1 MSNTLKNNAY
11 HILGLDV
18 SASEKDIS
26 KRSKEILN
34 RLLADNTPEYDLDIG
49 MFSDFRTE
57 DSVKDALQRLQ
68 SQKKKIKEYF
78 FWLQIADSVD
88 EQVLKFL
95 KTKDYSNAIKTWQ
108 NVSDG
113 DGTKNLLYKKN
124 LAILY
129 CLVLS
134 VENNE
139 EYLKDSLRAWED
151 LINSDKFWTS
161 FSKIYRLHDEQ
172 TASEDVVNDFRKRV
186 VELLSDIYTELHQ
199 IHKDN
204 NYVNE
209 FQKTFSIKGE
219 KIEKNVLAPA
229 YQVINK
235 AVEGLEKMEVSKDG
249 KFDKDESEIIKKY
262 ITLVQEEL
270 NKLIDLGLY
279 DDSQTKIMRDRA
291 ANALRSIVID
301 LHNNLS
307 ELEKSKRLL
316 EIAVSLAGTDSL
328 KNKLKGE
335 LDQIEK
341 NVKDDAESVVVI
353 ELPGMF
359 KTSTIVFKNNFLE
372 YNNKRFFYKDVDSIA
387 FHSTATKHSVYYIP
401 TGTTYDYSFSL
412 ISGQENISIS
422 LNASKDESENK
433 EKWVQLISLASAMI
447 QPLIIKKTIDKIFNR
462 GEEVKIGDVTF
473 TKKGY
478 YRIKWKM
485 FGENEKLWV
494 YWSDTIYI
502 PKMFQGEV
510 ILWEEKE
517 GKSAQFTSVSMSTP
531 NAIIIPDLVQ
541 ACYDNREDK

>member
-34 RLLADNTPEYDLDIG
+34 RLLADDTPEYDLDIG
-49 MFSDFRTE
+49 MFGDFRTE

-124 LAILY
+124 LAILH

-172 TASEDVVNDFRKRV
+172 TASEDVINDFRKHV

-249 KFDKDESEIIKKY
+249 KFDKDESEVIKKY
-262 ITLVQEEL
+262 ITSVQEEL

-279 DDSQTKIMRDRA
+279 SDSQTKIMRDRA
-291 ANALRSIVID
+291 ANALRSIVLD

-462 GEEVKIGDVTF
+462 GEEVKIGDVIF

-517 GKSAQFTSVSMSTP
+517 GKSTQFTSVSMSTP

>member
-172 TASEDVVNDFRKRV
+172 TASEGVINDFRKHV

-262 ITLVQEEL
+262 ITSVQEEL

-502 PKMFQGEV
+502 PKMFQGQV

>member
-95 KTKDYSNAIKTWQ
+95 KTKDYSDAIKTWQ

-219 KIEKNVLAPA
+219 KIEKNVLAPV

-249 KFDKDESEIIKKY
+249 KFDKDESEVIKKY
-262 ITLVQEEL
+262 ITSVQEEL
-270 NKLIDLGLY
+270 NKRIDLGLY
-279 DDSQTKIMRDRA
+279 DDSQTEIMRDRA

>member
-34 RLLADNTPEYDLDIG
+34 RLLADDIPEYDLDIG

-139 EYLKDSLRAWED
+139 EYLKDSLRAWGD

-172 TASEDVVNDFRKRV
+172 TASEDVINDFRKHV
-186 VELLSDIYTELHQ
+186 VELLSDIYAELHQ
-199 IHKDN
+199 IHKN
-204 NYVNE
+204 NDYVNE
-209 FQKTFSIKGE
+209 FQKTFSVKGE

-229 YQVINK
+229 YQTINK

-249 KFDKDESEIIKKY
+249 KFDKEESEIIKKY
-262 ITLVQEEL
+262 ITSVQEEL

-279 DDSQTKIMRDRA
+279 EDSQTKIMRDRA

-328 KNKLKGE
+328 KNKLKSE

-422 LNASKDESENK
+422 LNASKDESDNK
-433 EKWVQLISLASAMI
+433 QKWVQLISLASAMI
-447 QPLIIKKTIDKIFNR
+447 QPLIIKKIVDKIFNR

>member
-172 TASEDVVNDFRKRV
+172 TASEDVINDFRKHV

-249 KFDKDESEIIKKY
+249 KFDKDESEVIKKY
-262 ITLVQEEL
+262 ITSVQEEL

>member
-34 RLLADNTPEYDLDIG
+34 RLLADDTPEYDLDIG
-49 MFSDFRTE
+49 MFGDFRTE

-124 LAILY
+124 LAILH

-172 TASEDVVNDFRKRV
+172 TASEDVINDFRKHV

-249 KFDKDESEIIKKY
+249 KFDKDESEVIKKY
-262 ITLVQEEL
+262 ITSVQEEL

-279 DDSQTKIMRDRA
+279 NDSQTKIMRDRA
-291 ANALRSIVID
+291 ANALRSIVLD

-412 ISGQENISIS
+412 NSGQENISIS

-462 GEEVKIGDVTF
+462 GEEVKIGDVIF

-517 GKSAQFTSVSMSTP
+517 GKSTQFTSVSMSTP

>member
-34 RLLADNTPEYDLDIG
+34 RLLADDIPEYDLDIG

-139 EYLKDSLRAWED
+139 EYLKDSLRAWGD

-172 TASEDVVNDFRKRV
+172 TASEDVINDFRKHV
-186 VELLSDIYTELHQ
+186 VELLSDIYAELHQ
-199 IHKDN
+199 IHKN
-204 NYVNE
+204 NDYVNE
-209 FQKTFSIKGE
+209 FQKTFSVKGE

-229 YQVINK
+229 YQTINK
-235 AVEGLEKMEVSKDG
+235 GVEGLEKMEVSKDG
-249 KFDKDESEIIKKY
+249 KFDKEESEIIKKY
-262 ITLVQEEL
+262 ITSVQEEL

-279 DDSQTKIMRDRA
+279 EDSQTKIMRDRA

-328 KNKLKGE
+328 KNKLKSE

-422 LNASKDESENK
+422 LNASKDESDNK
-433 EKWVQLISLASAMI
+433 QKWVQLISLASAMI
-447 QPLIIKKTIDKIFNR
+447 QPLIIKKIVDKIFNR

>member
-204 NYVNE
+204 NYINE
-209 FQKTFSIKGE
+209 FQKAFSIKGE

-262 ITLVQEEL
+262 ITSVQEEL

-502 PKMFQGEV
+502 PKMFQGQV

>member
-249 KFDKDESEIIKKY
+249 KFDKDESEVIKKY
-262 ITLVQEEL
+262 ITSVQEEL

>member
-113 DGTKNLLYKKN
+113 NGTKNLLYKKN

-249 KFDKDESEIIKKY
+249 KFDKDESEVIKKY
-262 ITLVQEEL
+262 ITSVQEEL

>member
-34 RLLADNTPEYDLDIG
+34 RLLADDTPEYDLDIG

-124 LAILY
+124 LAILH

-172 TASEDVVNDFRKRV
+172 TASEDVINDFRKHV

-249 KFDKDESEIIKKY
+249 KFDKDESEVIKKY
-262 ITLVQEEL
+262 ITSVQEEL

-279 DDSQTKIMRDRA
+279 NDSQTKIMRDRA
-291 ANALRSIVID
+291 ANALRSIVLD

-412 ISGQENISIS
+412 NSGQENISIS

-462 GEEVKIGDVTF
+462 GEEVKIGDVIF

-517 GKSAQFTSVSMSTP
+517 GKSTQFTSVPMSTP

>member
-34 RLLADNTPEYDLDIG
+34 RLLADDTPEYDLDIG
-49 MFSDFRTE
+49 MFGDFRTE

-108 NVSDG
+108 NISDG

-124 LAILY
+124 LAILH

-172 TASEDVVNDFRKRV
+172 TASEDVINDFRKHV

-249 KFDKDESEIIKKY
+249 KFDKDESEVIKKY
-262 ITLVQEEL
+262 ITSVQEEL

-279 DDSQTKIMRDRA
+279 SDSQTKIMRDRA
-291 ANALRSIVID
+291 ANALRSIVLD

-412 ISGQENISIS
+412 NSGQENISIS

-462 GEEVKIGDVTF
+462 GEEVKIGDVIF

-517 GKSAQFTSVSMSTP
+517 GKSTQFTSVSMSTP

-541 ACYDNREDK
+541 VCYDNREDK

>member
-34 RLLADNTPEYDLDIG
+34 RLLADDTPEYDLDIG

-124 LAILY
+124 LAILH

-172 TASEDVVNDFRKRV
+172 TASEDVINDFRKHV

-209 FQKTFSIKGE
+209 FQKIFSIKGE

-249 KFDKDESEIIKKY
+249 KFDKDESEVIKKY
-262 ITLVQEEL
+262 ITSVQEEL

-279 DDSQTKIMRDRA
+279 NDSQTKIMRDRA
-291 ANALRSIVID
+291 ANALRSIVLD

-412 ISGQENISIS
+412 NSGQENISIS

-462 GEEVKIGDVTF
+462 GEEVKIGDVIF

-478 YRIKWKM
+478 YRIKWKI
-485 FGENEKLWV
+485 FGENQKLWV

-517 GKSAQFTSVSMSTP
+517 GKSTQFTSVPMSTP

>member
-1 MSNTLKNNAY
+1 MFNTLKNNAY

-34 RLLADNTPEYDLDIG
+34 RLLADDIPEYDLDIG

-139 EYLKDSLRAWED
+139 EYLKDSLRAWGD

-172 TASEDVVNDFRKRV
+172 TASEDVINDFRKHV
-186 VELLSDIYTELHQ
+186 VELLSDIYAELHQ
-199 IHKDN
+199 IHKN
-204 NYVNE
+204 NDYVNE
-209 FQKTFSIKGE
+209 FQKTFSVKGE

-229 YQVINK
+229 YQTINK

-249 KFDKDESEIIKKY
+249 KFDKEESEIIKKY
-262 ITLVQEEL
+262 ITSVQEEL

-279 DDSQTKIMRDRA
+279 EDSQTKIMRDRA

-328 KNKLKGE
+328 KNKLKSE

-422 LNASKDESENK
+422 LNASKDESDNK
-433 EKWVQLISLASAMI
+433 QKWVQLISLASAMI
-447 QPLIIKKTIDKIFNR
+447 QPLIIKKIVDKIFNR

>member
-172 TASEDVVNDFRKRV
+172 TASEDIINNFRKHV

-204 NYVNE
+204 NYINE
-209 FQKTFSIKGE
+209 FQKAFSIKGE

-262 ITLVQEEL
+262 ITSVQEEL

-485 FGENEKLWV
+485 FGENEKMWV

-502 PKMFQGEV
+502 PKMFQGQV
-510 ILWEEKE
+510 ILWEEK
-517 GKSAQFTSVSMSTP
+517 GGNSAQFTSVSMSTP

>member
-34 RLLADNTPEYDLDIG
+34 RLLADDTPEYDLDIG
-49 MFSDFRTE
+49 MFGDFRTE

-124 LAILY
+124 LAILH

-172 TASEDVVNDFRKRV
+172 TASEDVINDFRKHV

-249 KFDKDESEIIKKY
+249 KFDKDESEVIKKY
-262 ITLVQEEL
+262 ITSVQEEL

-279 DDSQTKIMRDRA
+279 SDSQTKIMRDRA
-291 ANALRSIVID
+291 ANALRSIVLD

-401 TGTTYDYSFSL
+401 TRTTYDYSFSL
-412 ISGQENISIS
+412 NSGQENISIS

-462 GEEVKIGDVTF
+462 GEEVKIGDVIF

-517 GKSAQFTSVSMSTP
+517 GKSTQFTSVSMSTP

>member
-34 RLLADNTPEYDLDIG
+34 RLLADDTPEYDLDIG
-49 MFSDFRTE
+49 MFGDFRTE

-124 LAILY
+124 LAILH

-172 TASEDVVNDFRKRV
+172 TASEDVINDFRKHV

-249 KFDKDESEIIKKY
+249 KFDKDESEVIKKY
-262 ITLVQEEL
+262 ITSVQEEL

-279 DDSQTKIMRDRA
+279 SDSQTKIMRDRA
-291 ANALRSIVID
+291 ANALRSIVLD

-412 ISGQENISIS
+412 NSGQENISIS

-462 GEEVKIGDVTF
+462 GEEVKIGDVIF

-517 GKSAQFTSVSMSTP
+517 GKSTQFTSVSMSTP

>member
-204 NYVNE
+204 NYINE
-209 FQKTFSIKGE
+209 FQKAFSIKGE

-249 KFDKDESEIIKKY
+249 KFDKDESEVIKKY
-262 ITLVQEEL
+262 ITSVQEEL

>member
-11 HILGLDV
+11 YILGLDV

-34 RLLADNTPEYDLDIG
+34 RLLADDTPEYDLDIG
-49 MFSDFRTE
+49 MFGDFRTE

-124 LAILY
+124 LAILH

-172 TASEDVVNDFRKRV
+172 TASEDVINDFRKHV

-249 KFDKDESEIIKKY
+249 KFDKDESEVIKKY
-262 ITLVQEEL
+262 ITSVQEEL

-279 DDSQTKIMRDRA
+279 SDSQTKIMRDRA
-291 ANALRSIVID
+291 ANALRSIVLD

-412 ISGQENISIS
+412 NSGQENISIS

-462 GEEVKIGDVTF
+462 GEEVKIGDVIF

-517 GKSAQFTSVSMSTP
+517 GKSTQFTSVSMSTP

>member
-34 RLLADNTPEYDLDIG
+34 RLLADDSPEYDLDIG

-139 EYLKDSLRAWED
+139 EYLKDSLRAWGD

-172 TASEDVVNDFRKRV
+172 TASEDVINDFRKHV
-186 VELLSDIYTELHQ
+186 VELLSDIYAELHQ
-199 IHKDN
+199 IHKN
-204 NYVNE
+204 NDYVNE
-209 FQKTFSIKGE
+209 FQKTFSVKGE

-229 YQVINK
+229 YQTINK

-249 KFDKDESEIIKKY
+249 KFDKEESEIIKKY
-262 ITLVQEEL
+262 ITSVQEEL

-279 DDSQTKIMRDRA
+279 EDSQTKIMRDRA

-328 KNKLKGE
+328 KNKLKSE

-422 LNASKDESENK
+422 LNASKDESDNK
-433 EKWVQLISLASAMI
+433 QKWVQLISLASAMI
-447 QPLIIKKTIDKIFNR
+447 QPLIIKKIVDKIFNR

>member
-34 RLLADNTPEYDLDIG
+34 RLLADDTPEYDLDIG

-124 LAILY
+124 LAILH

-172 TASEDVVNDFRKRV
+172 TASEDVINDFRKHV

-249 KFDKDESEIIKKY
+249 KFDKDESEVIKKY
-262 ITLVQEEL
+262 ITSVQEEL

-279 DDSQTKIMRDRA
+279 NDSQTKIMRDRA
-291 ANALRSIVID
+291 ANALRSIVLD

-372 YNNKRFFYKDVDSIA
+372 YNNKRFF
-387 FHSTATKHSVYYIP
+387 
-401 TGTTYDYSFSL
+401 
-412 ISGQENISIS
+412 
-422 LNASKDESENK
+422 
-433 EKWVQLISLASAMI
+433 
-447 QPLIIKKTIDKIFNR
+447 IK
-462 GEEVKIGDVTF
+462 
-473 TKKGY
+473 
-478 YRIKWKM
+478 M
-485 FGENEKLWV
+485 
-494 YWSDTIYI
+494 
-502 PKMFQGEV
+502 
-510 ILWEEKE
+510 
-517 GKSAQFTSVSMSTP
+517 
-531 NAIIIPDLVQ
+531 
-541 ACYDNREDK
+541 

>member
-34 RLLADNTPEYDLDIG
+34 RLLADDTPEYDLDIG
-49 MFSDFRTE
+49 MFGDFRTE

-124 LAILY
+124 LAILH

-172 TASEDVVNDFRKRV
+172 TASEDVINDFRKHV

-209 FQKTFSIKGE
+209 
-219 KIEKNVLAPA
+219 
-229 YQVINK
+229 
-235 AVEGLEKMEVSKDG
+235 
-249 KFDKDESEIIKKY
+249 
-262 ITLVQEEL
+262 
-270 NKLIDLGLY
+270 
-279 DDSQTKIMRDRA
+279 
-291 ANALRSIVID
+291 
-301 LHNNLS
+301 
-307 ELEKSKRLL
+307 
-316 EIAVSLAGTDSL
+316 
-328 KNKLKGE
+328 
-335 LDQIEK
+335 
-341 NVKDDAESVVVI
+341 
-353 ELPGMF
+353 
-359 KTSTIVFKNNFLE
+359 
-372 YNNKRFFYKDVDSIA
+372 
-387 FHSTATKHSVYYIP
+387 
-401 TGTTYDYSFSL
+401 
-412 ISGQENISIS
+412 
-422 LNASKDESENK
+422 
-433 EKWVQLISLASAMI
+433 
-447 QPLIIKKTIDKIFNR
+447 
-462 GEEVKIGDVTF
+462 
-473 TKKGY
+473 
-478 YRIKWKM
+478 
-485 FGENEKLWV
+485 
-494 YWSDTIYI
+494 
-502 PKMFQGEV
+502 
-510 ILWEEKE
+510 
-517 GKSAQFTSVSMSTP
+517 
-531 NAIIIPDLVQ
+531 
-541 ACYDNREDK
+541 

>member
-57 DSVKDALQRLQ
+57 DSVKDALQRLR

-249 KFDKDESEIIKKY
+249 KFDKDESEVIKKY
-262 ITLVQEEL
+262 ITSVQEEL

>member
-249 KFDKDESEIIKKY
+249 KFDKDESEVIKKY
-262 ITLVQEEL
+262 ITSVQEEL

-502 PKMFQGEV
+502 PKMFQGQV

>member
-34 RLLADNTPEYDLDIG
+34 RLLADDTPEYDLDIG
-49 MFSDFRTE
+49 MFGDFRTE

-108 NVSDG
+108 NISDG

-124 LAILY
+124 LAILH

-172 TASEDVVNDFRKRV
+172 TASEDVINDFRKHV

-249 KFDKDESEIIKKY
+249 KFDKDESEVIKKY
-262 ITLVQEEL
+262 ITSVQEEL

-279 DDSQTKIMRDRA
+279 SDSQTKIMRDRA
-291 ANALRSIVID
+291 ANALRSIVLD

-401 TGTTYDYSFSL
+401 TRTTYDYSFSL
-412 ISGQENISIS
+412 NSGQENISIS

-462 GEEVKIGDVTF
+462 GEEVKIGDVIF

-517 GKSAQFTSVSMSTP
+517 GKSTQFTSVSMSTP

>member
-34 RLLADNTPEYDLDIG
+34 RLLADDTPEYDLDIG

-134 VENNE
+134 IENNE
-139 EYLKDSLRAWED
+139 EYLKDSLIAWKD
-151 LINSDKFWTS
+151 LIDSDKFWSS

-172 TASEDVVNDFRKRV
+172 TASEDIIHEFRKHV

-199 IHKDN
+199 IHKN
-204 NYVNE
+204 NDYVNE
-209 FQKTFSIKGE
+209 FQKTFSVKGE

-229 YQVINK
+229 YQAINK

-249 KFDKDESEIIKKY
+249 KFDKEESEAIKKY
-262 ITLVQEEL
+262 IASVQEEL

-328 KNKLKGE
+328 KNKLKSE

-341 NVKDDAESVVVI
+341 NVEDDAESVVVI

-412 ISGQENISIS
+412 VSGQENISIS

-447 QPLIIKKTIDKIFNR
+447 QPLIIKKIVDKIFNR
-462 GEEVKIGDVTF
+462 GEEVKIGDVAF

-517 GKSAQFTSVSMSTP
+517 GKSVQFTSVSMSTP

>member
-34 RLLADNTPEYDLDIG
+34 RLLADDTPEYDLDIG
-49 MFSDFRTE
+49 MFGDFRTE

-124 LAILY
+124 LAILH

-172 TASEDVVNDFRKRV
+172 TASEDVINDFRKHV

-249 KFDKDESEIIKKY
+249 KFDKDESEVIKKY
-262 ITLVQEEL
+262 ITSVQEEL

-279 DDSQTKIMRDRA
+279 NDSQTKIMRDRA
-291 ANALRSIVID
+291 ANALRSIVLD

-412 ISGQENISIS
+412 NSGQENISIS

-462 GEEVKIGDVTF
+462 GEEVKIGDVIF

-517 GKSAQFTSVSMSTP
+517 GKSTQFTSVSMSTP
-531 NAIIIPDLVQ
+531 NAIIIPDLIQ

>member
-26 KRSKEILN
+26 KRSKEIFN

-139 EYLKDSLRAWED
+139 EYLKDSLRAWEG

-172 TASEDVVNDFRKRV
+172 TASEDIVNDFRKRV

-199 IHKDN
+199 IHKGS

-249 KFDKDESEIIKKY
+249 KFDKDESEVIKKY
-262 ITLVQEEL
+262 ITSVQEEL

-517 GKSAQFTSVSMSTP
+517 GKSTQFTSVSMSTP

>member
-1 MSNTLKNNAY
+1 MSSTLKNNAY

-34 RLLADNTPEYDLDIG
+34 RLLADDTPEYDLDIG

-95 KTKDYSNAIKTWQ
+95 KTKDYPNAIKTWQ
-108 NVSDG
+108 NVSGG
-113 DGTKNLLYKKN
+113 DSTKNLLYKKN

-134 VENNE
+134 IENNE
-139 EYLKDSLRAWED
+139 EYLKDSLSAWKD
-151 LINSDKFWTS
+151 LIDSDKFWSS

-172 TASEDVVNDFRKRV
+172 TASEDIIHEFRKHV

-199 IHKDN
+199 IHKN
-204 NYVNE
+204 NDYVNE
-209 FQKTFSIKGE
+209 FQKTFSVKGE

-229 YQVINK
+229 YQAINK

-249 KFDKDESEIIKKY
+249 KFDKEESEAIKKY
-262 ITLVQEEL
+262 IASVQEEL

-328 KNKLKGE
+328 KNKLKNE

-341 NVKDDAESVVVI
+341 NVEDDAEGVVVI

-412 ISGQENISIS
+412 VSGQENISIS

-447 QPLIIKKTIDKIFNR
+447 QPLIIKKIVDKIFNR
-462 GEEVKIGDVTF
+462 GEEVKIGDVAF

-517 GKSAQFTSVSMSTP
+517 GKSVQFTSVSMSTP

>member
-172 TASEDVVNDFRKRV
+172 TASEDVINDFRKHV

-204 NYVNE
+204 NYINE
-209 FQKTFSIKGE
+209 FQKAFSIKGE

-262 ITLVQEEL
+262 ITSVQEEL

-316 EIAVSLAGTDSL
+316 EIAVRLAGTDSL

-485 FGENEKLWV
+485 FGENEKMWV

-502 PKMFQGEV
+502 PKMFQGQV

>member
-34 RLLADNTPEYDLDIG
+34 RLLADDTPEYDLDIG

-124 LAILY
+124 LAILH

-172 TASEDVVNDFRKRV
+172 TASEDVINDFRKHV

-249 KFDKDESEIIKKY
+249 KFDKDESEVIKKY
-262 ITLVQEEL
+262 ITSVQEEL

-279 DDSQTKIMRDRA
+279 NDSQTKIMRDRA
-291 ANALRSIVID
+291 ANALRSIVLD

-412 ISGQENISIS
+412 NSGQENISIS

-462 GEEVKIGDVTF
+462 GEEVKIGDVIF

-478 YRIKWKM
+478 YRIKWKI
-485 FGENEKLWV
+485 FGENQKLWV

-517 GKSAQFTSVSMSTP
+517 GKSTQFTSVPMSTP